1 MEPEKSMPYFANA
14 VRKDSSLPIPH
25 ATVAVFIGEDKKSP
39 VYHLRLDIFRFP
51 DSPLCAW
58 MENQTSC
65 EMLADPVRHGIISPG
80 NRHIRIKLFVTSLT
94 FQMVAQNINL
104 PTQGNIFIPVEFR
117 DFLGL
122 FHFGQP
128 IRIFF
133 FRRVQFPLEGRDMMV
148 QCSFARR
155 CIGKVHGVSQL
166 QFRSKNPGIGNEI
179 QPAPVCPVGGCCLM
193 DGMDQE
199 RCVSIRSAISVIY
212 PIPDFIFSVARMA
225 CGNPLLNIDILRI
238 GPTRPIINRPGFP
251 DTLCPC
257 KRRLK
262 GKPDN
267 VRYLG
272 GKQELIRL
280 GVFDD
285 VDVVCMV
292 HASEEYH
299 IASSNNGF
307 VMKRVHF
314 HGHAA
319 HAGGRPADGINA
331 LTAARLALTALD
343 MQRDTFKDE
352 DSVRI
357 HGIVINGGSAVN
369 IVPEEAELEYQ
380 IRAKTPEAVRDAS
393 MKFDRAM
400 HAGAIGIGAR
410 VTVETLPGYMPLR
423 NDPDLAEIHRKNL
436 EALVPG
442 AMLRQSGHRG
452 SSSDFGDITMILPGI
467 HPYIRG
473 WQGIGHTP
481 DFHVSDEYKAY
492 VEPAKLM
499 VMDVIDLLYG
509 DAAEAGRI
517 AAKKPPMTKEEY
529 LDFLESMNSTRE
541 YGE

>member
-1 MEPEKSMPYFANA
+1 MMT
-14 VRKDSSLPIPH
+14 KDE
-25 ATVAVFIGEDKKSP
+25 VKKSACREIDAHADELIALGRKIWSYPEPGYEEFRTAEEIAKVFRSLELP
-39 VYHLRLDIFRFP
+39 VREHLAVTGVRADIDTGREGPCAALLGELDALVMKEHPEANPANGAAHACGHNGQIV
-51 DSPLCAW
+51 
-58 MENQTSC
+58 
-65 EMLADPVRHGIISPG
+65 MLAG
-80 NRHIRIKLFVTSLT
+80 
-94 FQMVAQNINL
+94 AAYA
-104 PTQGNIFIPVEFR
+104 
-117 DFLGL
+117 
-122 FHFGQP
+122 
-128 IRIFF
+128 
-133 FRRVQFPLEGRDMMV
+133 
-148 QCSFARR
+148 FAR
-155 CIGKVHGVSQL
+155 
-166 QFRSKNPGIGNEI
+166 PEI
-179 QPAPVCPVGGCCLM
+179 REPLSGHIALIACPAEEC
-193 DGMDQE
+193 
-199 RCVSIRSAISVIY
+199 
-212 PIPDFIFSVARMA
+212 
-225 CGNPLLNIDILRI
+225 
-238 GPTRPIINRPGFP
+238 
-251 DTLCPC
+251 
-257 KRRLK
+257 RLK
-262 GKPDN
+262 KPDN

-285 VDVVCMV
+285 VNVVCMV

-357 HGIVINGGSAVN
+357 HGIMINGGSAVN

-393 MKFDRAM
+393 IKFDRAM
-400 HAGAIGIGAR
+400 RAGAIGIGAR
-410 VTVETLPGYMPLR
+410 VTVETFPGYMPLR

-436 EALVPG
+436 ETLVPG
-442 AMLRQSGHRG
+442 STLRQSGHRG

-473 WQGIGHTP
+473 WQGVGHTP
-481 DFHVSDEYKAY
+481 DFRVSDEYKAY

-509 DAAEAGRI
+509 DAAEGKRL